1 MTAAR
6 CSEHWN
12 WKDLGG
18 RAVIRLHPAFLE
30 MERQT

>member
-12 WKDLGG
+12 RKDLVG
-18 RAVIRLHPAFLE
+18 RAAIHLHAAFLE
-30 MERQT
+30 MERPA